1 MAYLDSLSQSLRNQ
15 EALGLS
21 PDRSLAT
28 SLAELSQSLL
38 SSCTKLEEAMHHGDG
53 SVTDHLQHCAT
64 TVLPCMVAVRAAADG
79 LEQLI
84 DEAAWPLPTY
94 QEMLFMR

>member
-1 MAYLDSLSQSLRNQ
+1 
-15 EALGLS
+15 
-21 PDRSLAT
+21 
-28 SLAELSQSLL
+28 
-38 SSCTKLEEAMHHGDG
+38 MHHADG
-53 SVTDHLQHCAT
+53 SVTDHLQHCST
-64 TVLPCMVAVRAAADG
+64 NVLPCMVAVRAAADG